1 MEAEHSRPADGER
14 SDGQQQPL
22 SEPLRRAG
30 LPQPQ
35 EQATSQPIH
44 GSHGRQQYRQPK
56 RSDMLQRQQ
65 QQQSQVRE
73 SSWQLPDVPGPSRGS
88 YSSSSLDPTT
98 QVSRVHR
105 TPSQTSQEV
114 QEGGT
119 ASRRE
124 RKPQKPGKYVC
135 PYCGR
140 PCAKPSVLQK
150 HIRSHTGERP
160 YPCVPC
166 GFSFKTKSNLY
177 KHRKSH
183 AHRIK
188 AGLASSRE
196 EHSFSGVE
204 SGTVGDEQ
212 EEATEA
218 ESTDSEDETGRR
230 RPSTSQDRPA
240 LRKSSKVEL
249 SFSEEGPRT
258 EDSQAVKQRLA
269 MRLSERKRGPMASPD
284 ETPSSSLGPGSKGST
299 ESGYFSSYGSAE
311 LSQVS
316 PPNANA
322 KSYAEIILGKYGR
335 LGQQQR
341 ISNQQI
347 QLSST
352 SSSLGQEEK
361 SIPFNVPK
369 TQVIE
374 HITKLITINEAVVD
388 TSEIDSVK
396 PRRSSLSRRSSI
408 ESPKFSSPKDPCVF
422 DPKGDVPGPSGST
435 GQIVLSN
442 LAAERQHPQLVED
455 THVSEC
461 STAVFLRSHS
471 VPSCGGQD
479 APPSTSSHGFRLSHS
494 FDEQQAAAAEM
505 RVGHPHRM
513 LRRQP
518 AIEMPMGADLVAEAG
533 PSSSS
538 LTETGWKCDI
548 CGTFLKKQDSYA
560 AHRVFCMIKPSH
572 EQQSEKE
579 GSPVRENRPQMMH
592 YKFKAMAMA
601 VRKRRKEESLE
612 EDPPSPGPA
621 AVSFNIQPA
630 ASMMATKSDFEGFS
644 GPISKTEPE
653 KMGPYKEISVI
664 QHTSSFEKQESMSM
678 ESQESEL
685 EHEQSQEPKQ
695 TSTSRLVRQ
704 PNIQVPEILV
714 TEEPDTEMVSPPA
727 STCIPKELEKEE
739 FQWPQRS
746 QTLAQLPAEKLPPK
760 KKRLRLA
767 EATQSSGESSFEST
781 SLPRSP
787 SQESNVSHTSS
798 RSASFDE
805 PGKPESEMQTGM
817 WSSQG
822 SHMLTVPGSYQHHQS
837 QREMRRS
844 ASEQAPAS
852 PPYPEQIVET
862 RSKSFDYGS
871 LSPKPTSTSWKERRK
886 CLLVKHATLGKP
898 EQEETSSGLQN
909 IPVVCQSYPGYPALS
924 VGDHRTSNI
933 SSLNPETL
941 GKTLQLFQ
949 PPLPFSTTVYPLTGS
964 DTFTPRHLT
973 RFLPVTTTIS
983 EVISSHMFQQALIH
997 AGPSQLHPRQI
1008 HLAERFV
1015 LPLQPYPT
1023 LLPLQY
1029 PTSSGLAIQV
1039 PSGPPVRESRSSPS
1053 TVHGPSYHQ
1062 LVAHQKPRPIIAT
1075 CLEQLTPVVSLVVP
1089 VRLQTHIPTYA
1100 SAMYTTISQ
1109 ILETTRPQQPICC
1122 TAMVIMGKLESS
1134 KLQRSYLRLPS
1145 PDLKTSIPMSLP
1157 LEFGSESASDESSGP
1172 LVAGGSKR
1180 MLSPA
1185 GSLELTLEA
1194 QRHQKRVKEE
1204 DEEVDE
1210 QEEKRKDDD
1219 DDDGDG
1225 KRGGK
1230 SLDRG
1235 QGTEKETTT
1244 AGLKWK
1250 KEQEKEGQKTE
1261 ELQESMVNTLEL
1273 VQMAA
1278 GPFKKEEKKE
1288 EGHKSP
1294 SAVEITERSRDPLY
1308 PSLHTTTSVSW
1319 CYLNYTKPNP
1329 SAHRNPQT
1337 SVYSSWSV
1345 SMYNPN
1351 LPGLSTKTV
1360 LSLLCSKQTY
1370 SSEMY
1375 TMATAPPLTTEKLVP
1390 ASDEKPM
1397 VSEVCAKPPNTT
1409 DKAKEEPVTKR
1420 AEKEEK
1426 GTEEAPT
1433 TSKQSEPPR
1442 ICIFEGGFKSNEEYV
1457 YVRGRGRGKYVCGE
1471 CGIRCK
1477 KPSMLKKHIR
1487 THTDIRPYV
1496 CKHCNFAFKTKGNLT
1511 KHMKSKAHGKKC
1523 QEMGVSESSIDELE
1537 AEEAGT
1543 SEEQVC
1549 ESEDQDEHQ
1558 FSEAEDSEDDDEED
1572 DNEEEDD
1579 DEVSSREDP
1588 SSCST
1593 DTRHSDS
1600 GQGSQADPPTPA
1612 APDREEHPS
1621 PCRPWSSGS
1630 VSSPGSKR
1638 ALFSRKG
1645 WELSPR
1651 AFSPASEGSPLRS
1664 LSPRLELSSPSRHLS
1679 PSPERG
1685 PSPIQASPVRPLS
1698 PLRPLSPARYRS
1710 SRAPFSPTPLRPQH
1724 RPHSS
1729 PAQFHWDSSTQARES
1744 QQERPGTPATPGASQ
1759 APQRLSSPH
1768 PSLLPPALRLS
1779 HTDPAPHLPVTPRTM
1794 DRMFSHLPLHSQDQ
1808 ARMPY
1813 HMIPIGGIQMVRLRP
1828 RTCPKLERSSSSTP
1842 SPTSPKEDFLFSL
1855 SRQVPS
1861 WSSHPETSQQSTLAV
1876 SETQSLGREARP
1888 AGLEVPASSST
1899 LAKSSPQ
1906 HGHGESRE
1914 KDRKLHGSSRPSKTR
1929 AIVHQTSQEVG
1940 QDKGKSTKKSPGFAG
1955 KEVQASSHRTK
1966 PLSEPDAPKEG
1977 PSKRHDSKTEETAG
1991 EKSAYPAQSPDS
2003 KPDST

>member
-14 SDGQQQPL
+14 SGGQQQPL
-22 SEPLRRAG
+22 SESSLRGRLA
-30 LPQPQ
+30 LPQ

-44 GSHGRQQYRQPK
+44 GSHGRHQHRQPK
-56 RSDMLQRQQ
+56 RSEMLQRQQ

-73 SSWQLPDVPGPSRGS
+73 SSWQLPVVPGASGGR
-88 YSSSSLDPTT
+88 YSSSRLESST
-98 QVSRVHR
+98 QASHVQR
-105 TPSQTSQEV
+105 TPSQPSQVV
-114 QEGGT
+114 QEGT
-119 ASRRE
+119 PSRRE
-124 RKPQKPGKYVC
+124 RRPQKPGKYVC
-135 PYCGR
+135 TYCGR

-196 EHSFSGVE
+196 EHSFSGAE
-204 SGTVGDEQ
+204 SGTVGDDQ

-218 ESTDSEDETGRR
+218 ESTDSEDETGQR

-240 LRKSSKVEL
+240 LRKSSKVEM

-269 MRLSERKRGPMASPD
+269 MRLSERKRVPITSPD

-341 ISNQQI
+341 IPHQHLQ
-347 QLSST
+347 SSSS

-361 SIPFNVPK
+361 SIPFTVPK

-422 DPKGDVPGPSGST
+422 DPKGDVPGPSGSS
-435 GQIVLSN
+435 GQIILSGF
-442 LAAERQHPQLVED
+442 ATESQHSQLVED
-455 THVSEC
+455 TLAGQC
-461 STAVFLRSHS
+461 SSAVLLRSQS
-471 VPSCGGQD
+471 VPTSGGQD
-479 APPSTSSHGFRLSHS
+479 DTTSTSSHSFRLSHS

-505 RVGHPHRM
+505 RVGHHHRM

-518 AIEMPMGADLVAEAG
+518 AIEMPIGADLAAEAG
-533 PSSSS
+533 PSTSTLVES
-538 LTETGWKCDI
+538 GWKCEI
-548 CGTFLKKQDSYA
+548 CGTLFKRQDCYA
-560 AHRVFCMIKPSH
+560 AHRVACMHKPSH
-572 EQQSEKE
+572 DQSEKE
-579 GSPVRENRPQMMH
+579 GSTVREDRPQMMH

-621 AVSFNIQPA
+621 AVSFNIQSTT
-630 ASMMATKSDFEGFS
+630 SMIGTQGDFKGFS
-644 GPISKTEPE
+644 GPPSQTELE
-653 KMGPYKEISVI
+653 KMGPFKEISVI
-664 QHTSSFEKQESMSM
+664 QHTSSFEKQESMSI

-727 STCIPKELEKEE
+727 STCVPKELEKEE

-746 QTLAQLPAEKLPPK
+746 QSLAQLPAEKLPPK

-767 EATQSSGESSFEST
+767 EAAQSSGESSFESV

-805 PGKPESEMQTGM
+805 SGKTDSEMHTGT

-822 SHMLTVPGSYQHHQS
+822 SHMLTVPGPYQHHHS
-837 QREMRRS
+837 HREMRRS

-852 PPYPEQIVET
+852 PPHPAQIVET

-871 LSPKPTSTSWKERRK
+871 LSPKPTSASWKERRK

-898 EQEETSSGLQN
+898 DQEEPLSSLQSN
-909 IPVVCQSYPGYPALS
+909 PIVCRSYPPIVCQSYPDHPVLS
-924 VGDHRTSNI
+924 IGEHRMSNI

-941 GKTLQLFQ
+941 GKTLQLYQ
-949 PPLPFSTTVYPLTGS
+949 PDLPLPNTVYPLS
-964 DTFTPRHLT
+964 SPDTFSPQQLT
-973 RFLPVTTTIS
+973 RFLPVITTTS
-983 EVISSHMFQQALIH
+983 EVLSTHMFQQALIH
-997 AGPSQLHPRQI
+997 TVPSPLHPRQF
-1008 HLAERFV
+1008 HLPEHLV
-1015 LPLQPYPT
+1015 LPVQPFPT

-1029 PTSSGLAIQV
+1029 STSGLTIRV
-1039 PSGPPVRESRSSPS
+1039 PSGPPVRESRTSPPPVHSPS
-1053 TVHGPSYHQ
+1053 SSYHQ
-1062 LVAHQKPRPIIAT
+1062 LVTHHQPRPIIAT

-1089 VRLQTHIPTYA
+1089 VRLQTQISTYGT
-1100 SAMYTTISQ
+1100 AMYTTISQ
-1109 ILETTRPQQPICC
+1109 ILATTRSQQPICC
-1122 TAMVIMGKLESS
+1122 TAMVIMGKLEGR
-1134 KLQRSYLRLPS
+1134 KLQRSYLRLPT
-1145 PDLKTSIPMSLP
+1145 PDFKTGIPMSLP
-1157 LEFGSESASDESSGP
+1157 LEFGVESAPDESSGP

-1194 QRHQKRVKEE
+1194 QRQQKRVKEE
-1204 DEEVDE
+1204 DEE
-1210 QEEKRKDDD
+1210 EEEEEEEERREKDTKRSEKAPEESQAPD
-1219 DDDGDG
+1219 
-1225 KRGGK
+1225 
-1230 SLDRG
+1230 
-1235 QGTEKETTT
+1235 KETLTV
-1244 AGLKWK
+1244 GIEWG
-1250 KEQEKEGQKTE
+1250 KEQEREVKKTE
-1261 ELQESMVNTLEL
+1261 ELQESVVNKQEV
-1273 VQMAA
+1273 VQVETE
-1278 GPFKKEEKKE
+1278 PFKKEERE
-1288 EGHKSP
+1288 EESHRCVS
-1294 SAVEITERSRDPLY
+1294 VFEINERSRDPLY
-1308 PSLHTTTSVSW
+1308 PSLHTSTSVSW

-1329 SAHRNPQT
+1329 SAHRSPQT

-1351 LPGLSTKTV
+1351 LPGLTTKMV

-1390 ASDEKPM
+1390 AGNKKPM
-1397 VSEVCAKPPNTT
+1397 VSEVCAKPPSTS
-1409 DKAKEEPVTKR
+1409 DKVKEEPVSKR
-1420 AEKEEK
+1420 VEKEEK
-1426 GTEEAPT
+1426 SAEESAT
-1433 TSKQSEPPR
+1433 TSKQSEAPR
-1442 ICIFEGGFKSNEEYV
+1442 ICIFEGGYKSNEEYV

-1523 QEMGVSESSIDELE
+1523 QEMGVSQSIDELE

-1543 SEEQVC
+1543 SEEQVY
-1549 ESEDQDEHQ
+1549 ESEDQEEHQ
-1558 FSEAEDSEDDDEED
+1558 FSDVEDSEDEDD
-1572 DNEEEDD
+1572 DNEEDEE
-1579 DEVSSREDP
+1579 EVSSHDEPP

-1600 GQGSQADPPTPA
+1600 AQADLPTPS
-1612 APDREEHPS
+1612 APERENHPS
-1621 PCRPWSSGS
+1621 PCLAWSSGRAA
-1630 VSSPGSKR
+1630 SPGSKR

-1651 AFSPASEGSPLRS
+1651 AFSPVSEGSPLRS
-1664 LSPRLELSSPSRHLS
+1664 LSPRLELASPSRHLS
-1679 PSPERG
+1679 SSPERG
-1685 PSPIQASPVRPLS
+1685 PSPIRASPVRPLS

-1710 SRAPFSPTPLRPQH
+1710 SRANVSPSPLRAQHRPQH

-1729 PAQFHWDSSTQARES
+1729 PGQFHWDSSTQARES
-1744 QQERPGTPATPGASQ
+1744 QQERPGTPGTPQ
-1759 APQRLSSPH
+1759 TPQRLSPPH

-1779 HTDPAPHLPVTPRTM
+1779 HTDPSLHLPVTPQTL

-1813 HMIPIGGIQMVRLRP
+1813 HMIPIGGIQMVQLRP
-1828 RTCPKLERSSSSTP
+1828 RTRPKLERSSSSTP
-1842 SPTSPKEDFLFSL
+1842 SPTSPNEDAPFFLGRRDAPWSL
-1855 SRQVPS
+1855 
-1861 WSSHPETSQQSTLAV
+1861 HPETSQQSTLAF
-1876 SETQSLGREARP
+1876 SETQSMERGTGP
-1888 AGLEVPASSST
+1888 SGLKGPASRST
-1899 LAKSSPQ
+1899 SAKSSPQ
-1906 HGHGESRE
+1906 YGNGEQRD
-1914 KDRKLHGSSRPSKTR
+1914 KDRKQYGSSRPSKTR
-1929 AIVHQTSQEVG
+1929 TIVPQTSQEVG
-1940 QDKGKSTKKSPGFAG
+1940 QDNSKGTERTPGFG
-1955 KEVQASSHRTK
+1955 EKEERASSHRTK
-1966 PLSEPDAPKEG
+1966 QLSELE
-1977 PSKRHDSKTEETAG
+1977 STTEDSAG
-1991 EKSAYPAQSPDS
+1991 DKSACPGQSQES
-2003 KPDST
+2003 NPDST

>member
-1 MEAEHSRPADGER
+1 MEAEPSQPADGER
-14 SDGQQQPL
+14 SGGQQQPL
-22 SEPLRRAG
+22 SESSLRGR
-30 LPQPQ
+30 LPQAQ
-35 EQATSQPIH
+35 EQATSQPVH
-44 GSHGRQQYRQPK
+44 GSHGRHQHRQPK

-65 QQQSQVRE
+65 KQQSQVRE
-73 SSWQLPDVPGPSRGS
+73 SSWQLSDVPGPSRGS
-88 YSSSSLDPTT
+88 YSSSHLEHST
-98 QVSRVHR
+98 QVSHVQR
-105 TPSQTSQEV
+105 TPSQPSQVV
-114 QEGGT
+114 QEGT
-119 ASRRE
+119 QSRRE

-135 PYCGR
+135 TYCGR

-196 EHSFSGVE
+196 EHSFSGAE

-218 ESTDSEDETGRR
+218 ESTDSEDETGQR
-230 RPSTSQDRPA
+230 RPSASQDRPA
-240 LRKSSKVEL
+240 LRKSSKVEM

-269 MRLSERKRGPMASPD
+269 MRLSERKRVPMTSPD

-341 ISNQQI
+341 IPHQQP
-347 QLSST
+347 QS

-361 SIPFNVPK
+361 SIPFTVPK

-396 PRRSSLSRRSSI
+396 PRRSSLSRRSSM

-422 DPKGDVPGPSGST
+422 DPKGDVPGPAVST
-435 GQIVLSN
+435 GQIMLSGF
-442 LAAERQHPQLVED
+442 AAERQHSQLVED
-455 THVSEC
+455 TLTGQC
-461 STAVFLRSHS
+461 SSAVLLRSQS
-471 VPSCGGQD
+471 VPSSGDQD
-479 APPSTSSHGFRLSHS
+479 DLASTSLHSFRLSHS

-505 RVGHPHRM
+505 RVGHHHRM

-518 AIEMPMGADLVAEAG
+518 AIEMPIGGDLVPEAG
-533 PSSSS
+533 PSTSTLIES
-538 LTETGWKCDI
+538 GWKCEI
-548 CGTFLKKQDSYA
+548 CGALLKKQDSYA
-560 AHRVFCMIKPSH
+560 AHRVVCINKPSH
-572 EQQSEKE
+572 THQSEKE
-579 GSPVRENRPQMMH
+579 SSAVREARPQMMH

-612 EDPPSPGPA
+612 EDPPSPGPT
-621 AVSFNIQPA
+621 AVSFNIQPTT
-630 ASMMATKSDFEGFS
+630 SMIATKGEFKGFS
-644 GPISKTEPE
+644 DPLSQTEPE
-653 KMGPYKEISVI
+653 KLGPYKEISVI
-664 QHTSSFEKQESMSM
+664 QHTSSFEKQDSMSM

-685 EHEQSQEPKQ
+685 EREQSQEPKQ

-727 STCIPKELEKEE
+727 STCVPKELEKEE

-746 QTLAQLPAEKLPPK
+746 QSLAQLPAEKLPPK

-767 EATQSSGESSFEST
+767 EAAQSSGESSFESV

-805 PGKPESEMQTGM
+805 SGKADTEMHTGT

-822 SHMLTVPGSYQHHQS
+822 SHMLTVPGSYEHHHS
-837 QREMRRS
+837 HREMRRS

-852 PPYPEQIVET
+852 PQHTAQIVET

-871 LSPKPTSTSWKERRK
+871 LSPKPTSASWKERRK

-898 EQEETSSGLQN
+898 DQEEPLTSLQSN
-909 IPVVCQSYPGYPALS
+909 PIVCRSYPPIVCQSYSPLVCQSYPGHPAPS
-924 VGDHRTSNI
+924 IGEHRTSNTP
-933 SSLNPETL
+933 SLNPETL
-941 GKTLQLFQ
+941 GKTLQLYQ
-949 PPLPFSTTVYPLTGS
+949 PPLPLPATVYPLS
-964 DTFTPRHLT
+964 PDSFPPRQLT
-973 RFLPVTTTIS
+973 RFLPVTTAIS
-983 EVISSHMFQQALIH
+983 EVLSTHMFQQALIH
-997 AGPSQLHPRQI
+997 TMPSPVHPRQF
-1008 HLAERFV
+1008 HLAERVV
-1015 LPLQPYPT
+1015 LPVQPFPT

-1029 PTSSGLAIQV
+1029 STSGLTIRV
-1039 PSGPPVRESRSSPS
+1039 PSGPPVRESRRSPPALHSPS
-1053 TVHGPSYHQ
+1053 SSSHQ
-1062 LVAHQKPRPIIAT
+1062 LVTHHQPRPVIAT

-1109 ILETTRPQQPICC
+1109 ILATTRSQQPVCC
-1122 TAMVIMGKLESS
+1122 TAMVIMSKFESN
-1134 KLQRSYLRLPS
+1134 KLQRSYLRLPT
-1145 PDLKTSIPMSLP
+1145 PDFKTCIPMSLP
-1157 LEFGSESASDESSGP
+1157 LEFGAVSASDESSGP

-1194 QRHQKRVKEE
+1194 QRQQKRVKEE
-1204 DEEVDE
+1204 DDEAEE
-1210 QEEKRKDDD
+1210 EEKERREEDTKSHEKAFEESQATDKERLIV
-1219 DDDGDG
+1219 GEEWG
-1225 KRGGK
+1225 KEH
-1230 SLDRG
+1230 
-1235 QGTEKETTT
+1235 EKEV
-1244 AGLKWK
+1244 K
-1250 KEQEKEGQKTE
+1250 KTE
-1261 ELQESMVNTLEL
+1261 ELQESGVNKEEF
-1273 VQMAA
+1273 VQVETE
-1278 GPFKKEEKKE
+1278 PFKKEEGKE
-1288 EGHKSP
+1288 EGHRCVSV
-1294 SAVEITERSRDPLY
+1294 VEITERSRDPLY
-1308 PSLHTTTSVSW
+1308 PSLHTSTTVSW

-1329 SAHRNPQT
+1329 SAQRNPQT

-1351 LPGLSTKTV
+1351 LPGLSTKMV

-1370 SSEMY
+1370 SSGMY
-1375 TMATAPPLTTEKLVP
+1375 TVATAPPLTTEKLVP
-1390 ASDEKPM
+1390 ANNKKPM
-1397 VSEVCAKPPNTT
+1397 VSEVCAKPPSTS
-1409 DKAKEEPVTKR
+1409 DKVKEEPVSKR
-1420 AEKEEK
+1420 VETEEK
-1426 GTEEAPT
+1426 SAEEPAT
-1433 TSKQSEPPR
+1433 TSKQNEPPR
-1442 ICIFEGGFKSNEEYV
+1442 ICIFEGGYKSNEEYV

-1523 QEMGVSESSIDELE
+1523 QETGASQSIDELE
-1537 AEEAGT
+1537 AEEGGN

-1549 ESEDQDEHQ
+1549 ESEDQEEHQ
-1558 FSEAEDSEDDDEED
+1558 FSDIEDSEDEDEDD
-1572 DNEEEDD
+1572 DNEEDEED
-1579 DEVSSREDP
+1579 VSSHDEPP

-1593 DTRHSDS
+1593 DTRLSDS
-1600 GQGSQADPPTPA
+1600 GQADLPTTA
-1612 APDREEHPS
+1612 KEREDHPS
-1621 PCRPWSSGS
+1621 PCRVWRSGRAA
-1630 VSSPGSKR
+1630 SPGSKR

-1651 AFSPASEGSPLRS
+1651 AFSPVSEGSPLRS

-1685 PSPIQASPVRPLS
+1685 PSPIRASPVRPLS
-1698 PLRPLSPARYRS
+1698 PLRPLSPARFRS
-1710 SRAPFSPTPLRPQH
+1710 SRASFSPSPLRAQH

-1729 PAQFHWDSSTQARES
+1729 PGQFHWDSSTQARES
-1744 QQERPGTPATPGASQ
+1744 QQERPGTPGAPQ
-1759 APQRLSSPH
+1759 TPQRLSPPH
-1768 PSLLPPALRLS
+1768 PSLLPPALRLP
-1779 HTDPAPHLPVTPRTM
+1779 HTDPSPHLLVTPRTL

-1813 HMIPIGGIQMVRLRP
+1813 HMIPIGGIQMVQLRP
-1828 RTCPKLERSSSSTP
+1828 RTCPKLERSSSSTS
-1842 SPTSPKEDFLFSL
+1842 SPTSPKEDAPFVLGRRDTPWSL
-1855 SRQVPS
+1855 
-1861 WSSHPETSQQSTLAV
+1861 HPETSQQSTLAC
-1876 SETQSLGREARP
+1876 SEMQSLERG
-1888 AGLEVPASSST
+1888 AGPSGLKGPASSST
-1899 LAKSSPQ
+1899 SAKSSPQ
-1906 HGHGESRE
+1906 YGEQRD
-1914 KDRKLHGSSRPSKTR
+1914 KDRKQYGSLRPSKTR
-1929 AIVHQTSQEVG
+1929 STAPQTSQEVG
-1940 QDKGKSTKKSPGFAG
+1940 QDNSKGTERTPGFG
-1955 KEVQASSHRTK
+1955 EKKEGAPSHRTK
-1966 PLSEPDAPKEG
+1966 QFSEPESTAEG
-1977 PSKRHDSKTEETAG
+1977 TAG
-1991 EKSAYPAQSPDS
+1991 EKSACPGRSEESNA
-2003 KPDST
+2003 DST

>member
-22 SEPLRRAG
+22 SESVLRGR

-44 GSHGRQQYRQPK
+44 GSHGRHQYRQPK

-88 YSSSSLDPTT
+88 YSSSSLDPSTR
-98 QVSRVHR
+98 VSRVHK

-114 QEGGT
+114 QEGT
-119 ASRRE
+119 TPRRE

-135 PYCGR
+135 TYCGR

-196 EHSFSGVE
+196 EHSFSGAE

-218 ESTDSEDETGRR
+218 ESTDSEDETGQR

-269 MRLSERKRGPMASPD
+269 MRLSERKRVPMTSPD

-341 ISNQQI
+341 IPHQQI
-347 QLSST
+347 QLSSS

-361 SIPFNVPK
+361 SIPFTVPK

-396 PRRSSLSRRSSI
+396 PRRSSISRRSSI

-435 GQIVLSN
+435 GQIILSS
-442 LAAERQHPQLVED
+442 LAAERQHSQLVED
-455 THVSEC
+455 TLVSEC
-461 STAVFLRSHS
+461 SSAVLLRSQS
-471 VPSCGGQD
+471 VPSSGGQD
-479 APPSTSSHGFRLSHS
+479 ALPSTSSHSFRLSHS
-494 FDEQQAAAAEM
+494 FDEQQAAAVEM
-505 RVGHPHRM
+505 RVGHHHRM

-518 AIEMPMGADLVAEAG
+518 AIEMPIGADLVAEAG
-533 PSSSS
+533 PSTSTT
-538 LTETGWKCDI
+538 LTESGWKCEN
-548 CGTFLKKQDSYA
+548 CGTCLKKQDSYA
-560 AHRVFCMIKPSH
+560 AHRVSCMNKPSH
-572 EQQSEKE
+572 EHQSEKE
-579 GSPVRENRPQMMH
+579 GSAGREDRPQMMH

-621 AVSFNIQPA
+621 AVSFSIQPT
-630 ASMMATKSDFEGFS
+630 ASETATKSDFQGFS
-644 GPISKTEPE
+644 GPISKTDPE
-653 KMGPYKEISVI
+653 KMGPFKEISVI
-664 QHTSSFEKQESMSM
+664 QHTSSFEKQESMSV

-695 TSTSRLVRQ
+695 TSTSKLVRQ

-727 STCIPKELEKEE
+727 STCLPKELEKEE

-746 QTLAQLPAEKLPPK
+746 QSLAQLPAEKLPPK

-767 EATQSSGESSFEST
+767 EATQSSGESSFESA

-805 PGKPESEMQTGM
+805 PGKTDSEMQTGT

-822 SHMLTVPGSYQHHQS
+822 SHMLTVPGSYQHHHS

-852 PPYPEQIVET
+852 PPYPDQIVES

-898 EQEETSSGLQN
+898 DQEETPSSLQN
-909 IPVVCQSYPGYPALS
+909 YPVACQSYPGYPAPS
-924 VGDHRTSNI
+924 IGEHRTSNI

-949 PPLPFSTTVYPLTGS
+949 SPLPFPTTVYPLTS
-964 DTFTPRHLT
+964 SETFSPRQLT

-983 EVISSHMFQQALIH
+983 DVISTHMFQQALMH
-997 AGPSQLHPRQI
+997 AGPSPLHPRQI
-1008 HLAERFV
+1008 HLAERLV
-1015 LPLQPYPT
+1015 LPLQPFPT

-1029 PTSSGLAIQV
+1029 STSGLTIQV
-1039 PSGPPVRESRSSPS
+1039 PSGSPVRESRSSPFS
-1053 TVHGPSYHQ
+1053 VHGPSYHQ
-1062 LVAHQKPRPIIAT
+1062 LVPHQQPQPIIAT
-1075 CLEQLTPVVSLVVP
+1075 CLEQFTPVVSLVVP

-1109 ILETTRPQQPICC
+1109 ILETTRSQQPICC

-1134 KLQRSYLRLPS
+1134 KLQRSYLRLPT
-1145 PDLKTSIPMSLP
+1145 PDLKTCIPMSLP
-1157 LEFGSESASDESSGP
+1157 LEFGSESTSDESSGP
-1172 LVAGGSKR
+1172 LVAGGNKR

-1204 DEEVDE
+1204 EE
-1210 QEEKRKDDD
+1210 QEEKREDEDKS
-1219 DDDGDG
+1219 GE
-1225 KRGGK
+1225 K
-1230 SLDRG
+1230 SLAGG
-1235 QGTEKETTT
+1235 QGTDTERITV
-1244 AGLKWK
+1244 GLEWR
-1250 KEQEKEGQKTE
+1250 KEQEKEVKKTDD
-1261 ELQESMVNTLEL
+1261 LKESLGSKLET
-1273 VQMAA
+1273 VQVEP
-1278 GPFKKEEKKE
+1278 GPFKKEEKQE
-1288 EGHKSP
+1288 EGHKCP
-1294 SAVEITERSRDPLY
+1294 SVVEVTERSRDPLY

-1329 SAHRNPQT
+1329 SAQRNPQT

-1351 LPGLSTKTV
+1351 LPGLSTKVV

-1375 TMATAPPLTTEKLVP
+1375 TMATAPPLSTEKLVP
-1390 ASDEKPM
+1390 ASNEKPM

-1409 DKAKEEPVTKR
+1409 DKVKDEPVSKSG
-1420 AEKEEK
+1420 EKEEQS
-1426 GTEEAPT
+1426 TEEAAT

-1442 ICIFEGGFKSNEEYV
+1442 ICIFEGGYKSNEEYV

-1523 QEMGVSESSIDELE
+1523 QEIGVSESSIDELD

-1558 FSEAEDSEDDDEED
+1558 FSDAEDTEDEDEDD

-1579 DEVSSREDP
+1579 EASSHEEP

-1600 GQGSQADPPTPA
+1600 CQGSQADPPTPT
-1612 APDREEHPS
+1612 APDREDHPS

-1630 VSSPGSKR
+1630 TASPGSKR
-1638 ALFSRKG
+1638 ALFSHKA

-1651 AFSPASEGSPLRS
+1651 AFSPGSEGSPLRS

-1685 PSPIQASPVRPLS
+1685 PSPLRASPVRPLS

-1710 SRAPFSPTPLRPQH
+1710 SRAHFSPTPLRPQH

-1729 PAQFHWDSSTQARES
+1729 PAQFHWDSNTQTRES
-1744 QQERPGTPATPGASQ
+1744 QQEKLGTPGAPQ
-1759 APQRLSSPH
+1759 APQRLSSPN

-1779 HTDPAPHLPVTPRTM
+1779 HTDPFPHLPVTPRTM

-1813 HMIPIGGIQMVRLRP
+1813 HMIPIGGIQMVQLRP
-1828 RTCPKLERSSSSTP
+1828 RTCPKLERSSSSNP
-1842 SPTSPKEDFLFSL
+1842 SPTSPKEDSPFSL
-1855 SRQVPS
+1855 SRQVTS
-1861 WSSHPETSQQSTLAV
+1861 WSSHPETSQHSSLAV
-1876 SETQSLGREARP
+1876 SETQSMDRGARP
-1888 AGLEVPASSST
+1888 AGMEVPASSSSS
-1899 LAKSSPQ
+1899 AKSSPQ
-1906 HGHGESRE
+1906 HSNEDQRE
-1914 KDRKLHGSSRPSKTR
+1914 KDRKLYGSSRPSKTR

-1940 QDKGKSTKKSPGFAG
+1940 QDNSKGTKKTPVFAK
-1955 KEVQASSHRTK
+1955 KEEKASSHRTK
-1966 PLSEPDAPKEG
+1966 KLSELDAPKEG
-1977 PSKRHDSKTEETAG
+1977 PSKRHNSKTEGTAG
-1991 EKSAYPAQSPDS
+1991 EKSACPGQSPDS